1 MKRSVAF
8 RRIAAERQHVVDP
21 RVTQAVED
29 ALQVVDGRVDAG
41 QVRHRLDVELTAD
54 PRHELDRSGSHR
66 APCAVR
72 HRDEC
77 RLQLAQM
84 RDRLEELAHAVVGL
98 RREELEGEDRL
109 AATFKDGVETHGEHH
124 ATVRQMLAA
133 YASAVGG
140 DDPLANLAVGEP
152 AHTRRPGPDGRSCR
166 VRAASL
172 NHHDLWTLRGVSS
185 TPVIPP
191 QILGCDAAGE
201 VDGYGGDPPEGA
213 PAIGARVVV
222 YPITTCGHCAACL
235 SDDPLACR
243 SFRMLSEPPLSGALA
258 EYVEIP
264 SENLIPI
271 PDQVS
276 FADAACLPTAY
287 LTAYRA
293 LFTRAGL
300 HPGMS
305 VLVQGA
311 SGGVATACILLARLA
326 GITVFAT
333 SRDEA
338 KRALAVDLGAE
349 AAFPL
354 ERETTRAVDRSHRR
368 RRRGRGGRHRRR
380 ADLGPQPQSRQ
391 TGRGRGRPRC
401 HRRRRTRPRS

>member
-1 MKRSVAF
+1 
-8 RRIAAERQHVVDP
+8 
-21 RVTQAVED
+21 
-29 ALQVVDGRVDAG
+29 
-41 QVRHRLDVELTAD
+41 
-54 PRHELDRSGSHR
+54 
-66 APCAVR
+66 
-72 HRDEC
+72 
-77 RLQLAQM
+77 
-84 RDRLEELAHAVVGL
+84 
-98 RREELEGEDRL
+98 
-109 AATFKDGVETHGEHH
+109 
-124 ATVRQMLAA
+124 MLAA

-140 DDPLANLAVGEP
+140 DDPLANLAVGDQP
-152 AHTRRPGPDGRSCR
+152 RPSPRPGWALVR
-166 VRAASL
+166 VRTASL

-185 TPVIPP
+185 TPVTPP

-201 VDGYGGDPPEGA
+201 VAGYGGDPPEGA
-213 PAIGARVVV
+213 PEIGTRVVV
-222 YPITTCGHCAACL
+222 YPITTCGHCVACL
-235 SDDPLACR
+235 SDEPLSCR
-243 SFRMLSEPPLSGALA
+243 SLRMLSEPPLAGALA

-293 LFTRAGL
+293 LFIRAGL
-300 HPGMS
+300 RPGMS

-311 SGGVATACILLARLA
+311 SGGVATACILLSRLA

-354 ERETTRAVDRSHRR
+354 DRETTRAVIGATGGVGVDAVVDTVGEPTWDLSLKAVKPGGVVVVPGATGGLNPPAQLNRIFFRSVTIAGTTMGTRAELRR
-368 RRRGRGGRHRRR
+368 LVDLCATGALRPLIGSTHPLRDAAVAFAAMASGDLRGKIVLE
-380 ADLGPQPQSRQ
+380 A
-391 TGRGRGRPRC
+391 
-401 HRRRRTRPRS
+401 

>member
-1 MKRSVAF
+1 
-8 RRIAAERQHVVDP
+8 
-21 RVTQAVED
+21 
-29 ALQVVDGRVDAG
+29 
-41 QVRHRLDVELTAD
+41 
-54 PRHELDRSGSHR
+54 
-66 APCAVR
+66 
-72 HRDEC
+72 
-77 RLQLAQM
+77 
-84 RDRLEELAHAVVGL
+84 
-98 RREELEGEDRL
+98 
-109 AATFKDGVETHGEHH
+109 
-124 ATVRQMLAA
+124 MLAA

-140 DDPLANLAVGEP
+140 DDPLANLAVADQP
-152 AHTRRPGPDGRSCR
+152 TPSPRPGWALVR
-166 VRAASL
+166 VHAASL

-201 VDGYGGDPPEGA
+201 VAGYGGDAPEGA
-213 PAIGARVVV
+213 PEAGARVVV
-222 YPITTCGHCAACL
+222 YPITTCAHCAACL
-235 SDDPLACR
+235 SDEPLACR

-300 HPGMS
+300 RPGMS

-338 KRALAVDLGAE
+338 KRAFAVDLGAE

-354 ERETTRAVDRSHRR
+354 ERETTRALIGATGGVGVDAVVDTVGEPTWDLSLKAVKPGGIVVVPGATGGANPPAQLNRIFFRSVTVAGTTMGTRGELRR
-368 RRRGRGGRHRRR
+368 LVDLCATGALRPLIGSTLPLRDAAIAFAAMASGDLRGKLVLE
-380 ADLGPQPQSRQ
+380 A
-391 TGRGRGRPRC
+391 
-401 HRRRRTRPRS
+401 